1 MKLYNI
7 LMFVVPFVMLI
18 ISLTLVFKLGYRV
31 GYTEGRYGKENKENV
46 KEYKN
51 KLKPFKKTLK
61 ESEEERLFNISLQNI
76 EAYDGTDRGQK
87 EVK

>member
-1 MKLYNI
+1 MKLYNL
-7 LMFVVPFVMLI
+7 LMFIASFGMLI
-18 ISLTLVFKLGYRV
+18 ISFAFMFKLGYRV
-31 GYTEGRYGKENKENV
+31 GYAEGQYNKEKKENV

-51 KLKPFKKTLK
+51 KLKPFKKPVR

-76 EAYDGTDRGQK
+76 EAYDGTDRGQQ

>member
-7 LMFVVPFVMLI
+7 LMFIVPFIMLI
-18 ISLTLVFKLGYRV
+18 VSFILIFKLGYRV
-31 GYTEGRYGKENKENV
+31 GYAEAQYIREKKENV
-46 KEYKN
+46 KKYKN
-51 KLKPFKKTLK
+51 KIKPFKKSVK

-76 EAYDGTDRGQK
+76 EAYDGTEKGQQ

>member
-7 LMFVVPFVMLI
+7 LMFIVPFIMLI
-18 ISLTLVFKLGYRV
+18 VSFILIFKLGYRV
-31 GYTEGRYGKENKENV
+31 GYAEGQYIREKKENV

-51 KLKPFKKTLK
+51 KLQPFRKAVK

-76 EAYDGTDRGQK
+76 ESYDGTDKGQK